1 MKYMMKRL
9 SILCLLCLAAG
20 WTQAQE
26 ILDLTQC
33 RALALQYN
41 KELAASLRQSEAAHH
56 TMLSYRGN
64 FFPNISLGG
73 MALYSTADGNIG
85 KGEIPISLQSGTG
98 QVVQLPF
105 SIPFPG
111 IDYKLGWMYSG
122 RVQFEQPIYMGGK
135 IRAAYRMS
143 QLGEAMARQNEK
155 LTTTQVLLETDKAYA
170 LMVKA
175 QEMKKVADKYHTLL
189 TELMKNVESAYKHGL
204 KSQNDILKVQVK
216 LNESEL
222 NIRKAENGLRLASMN
237 LCHLI
242 GKPLD
247 TQLFITGDYPNVT
260 MPNLQTDD
268 ITARPEYTI
277 LDQQIA
283 IAKQQVRLN
292 RSEMLPQVGVMG
304 MYGYL
309 HGLEA
314 MNQTL
319 FDKASFSVLL
329 NVSIPL
335 YHFGERRHKV
345 RAAQVKLKQAQ
356 LQQADLHEKMLLEL
370 TLAANNLD
378 EARLECDLADRS
390 LEQAEENR
398 RVSGRQYEV
407 GLETLS
413 DHLEAQ
419 TLWQQAYQ
427 TQVEA
432 HFQLYIQYVAYL
444 KASGSLSTTHK

>member
-1 MKYMMKRL
+1 
-9 SILCLLCLAAG
+9 
-20 WTQAQE
+20 
-26 ILDLTQC
+26 
-33 RALALQYN
+33 
-41 KELAASLRQSEAAHH
+41 
-56 TMLSYRGN
+56 
-64 FFPNISLGG
+64 
-73 MALYSTADGNIG
+73 
-85 KGEIPISLQSGTG
+85 
-98 QVVQLPF
+98 
-105 SIPFPG
+105 
-111 IDYKLGWMYSG
+111 
-122 RVQFEQPIYMGGK
+122 
-135 IRAAYRMS
+135 
-143 QLGEAMARQNEK
+143 
-155 LTTTQVLLETDKAYA
+155 
-170 LMVKA
+170 MVKA

-283 IAKQQVRLN
+283 IAQQQVRLN

-309 HGLEA
+309 HGLEV
-314 MNQTL
+314 MNQPL
-319 FDKASFSVLL
+319 FDQASFSVLL